1 MISVEQHLGRIL
13 QSVRALPPFDL
24 GVLEAQGCVLA
35 VDVAAQ
41 GQLPGFTNS
50 AMDGYAVHA
59 ADLEGASPES
69 PVVLPVVND
78 IAAGNTNALSLATGQ
93 TMRIMTGAPLPRGAD
108 AVVPVEQTDGGV
120 VHVALLTAPAP
131 GQHVRHEGE
140 DVRAGELVLRAG
152 TLLGPGQI
160 ALLAAAGIA
169 RVRVVPKPR
178 VVVLSTGDELV
189 EPGREPGFGQ
199 IVDSN
204 SVMLT
209 AAVRAVGATPF
220 RVGGVPDDARQLMEA
235 LESQLVRAD
244 VIITTGGVS
253 MGAFDTVKEVLS
265 RVGTVQFDKVA
276 MRPGM
281 PQGFGVL
288 GEEQVPVFTLPGNPV
303 SALVSFH
310 VFVAPALRA
319 MAGRPEKAWPPGFVP
334 AVAGE
339 SWASVDGKM
348 EFSRVVFDGD
358 RVRLAGG
365 QGSHMLGALAAAE
378 ALAVVPPEVSE
389 VYEGDELMC
398 LPLLGTDAP

>member
-1 MISVEQHLGRIL
+1 MISVEEHLVRIL
-13 QSVRALPPFDL
+13 QTVRPLPPFDL

-35 VDVAAQ
+35 VDVEAQ

-59 ADLEGASPES
+59 ADLEGASADS

-78 IAAGNTNALSLATGQ
+78 IAAGNTNALSLAQGQ
-93 TMRIMTGAPLPRGAD
+93 TMRIMTGAPMPRGAD

-120 VHVALLTAPAP
+120 VHVELRTAPRP
-131 GQHVRHEGE
+131 GQHVRNAGE
-140 DVRAGELVLRAG
+140 DVRSGEVILRAG
-152 TLLGPGQI
+152 TLLGPGQV
-160 ALLAAAGIA
+160 ALLAAAGTA

-199 IVDSN
+199 VVDSN
-204 SVMLT
+204 SLMLT
-209 AAVRAVGATPF
+209 AAVRAVGATPY
-220 RVGGVPDDARQLMEA
+220 RVGGVPDDARQLMET

-244 VIITTGGVS
+244 AIITTGGVS

-288 GEEQVPVFTLPGNPV
+288 GQGQVPVFTLPGNPV

-334 AVAGE
+334 ATAAE
-339 SWASVDGKM
+339 SWPSVEGKM
-348 EFSRVVFDGD
+348 EFARVVFDDD

-378 ALAVVPPEVSE
+378 ALAVVPPEVTE
-389 VYEGDELMC
+389 VREGDELLC